1 MRRLLNLIQD
11 AIDFFKPAPV
21 DFGKFG
27 VLVRDEAGNL
37 VPMDQAYMDDLKAEV
52 HEGIKAFWLKKQAE
66 AFATYGEAILRP
78 Q

>member
-21 DFGKFG
+21 DFGEFG
-27 VLVRDEAGNL
+27 VLIRDESDNL
-37 VPMDQAYMDDLKAEV
+37 VPMDQAYMDNLKAEV
-52 HEGIKAFWLKKQAE
+52 HESTKAFWLKKQAE
-66 AFATYGEAILRP
+66 AFATYGEAILKP